1 MRSPILVPLGNLV
14 TVPLICWLSSALKK
28 LQQKEISHLHSRSL
42 LEMTATN
49 TVSSVYQTN
58 VVLMLEKIRL
68 NAVQSKCT
76 CKKRRKNLLCR
87 KNTQATARGKS
98 AVFLRFNRKNC
109 ETQEVKNLYRKKLQK
124 NTASLK
130 KAQEV
135 VYRCSPGR
143 GLWCSLP
150 FYSNII
156 CSVEF
161 I

>member
-1 MRSPILVPLGNLV
+1 MWTGPTYRYLRDLV

-68 NAVQSKCT
+68 NAVQPKCT
-76 CKKRRKNLLCR
+76 CKKWRKNLLCR

-98 AVFLRFNRKNC
+98 AVFLRFNRKKC
-109 ETQEVKNLYRKKLQK
+109 ETQEVKNLGVRGPGEKPSWGKKRSSG
-124 NTASLK
+124 TGGSHPG
-130 KAQEV
+130 QE
-135 VYRCSPGR
+135 S
-143 GLWCSLP
+143 
-150 FYSNII
+150 
-156 CSVEF
+156 
-161 I
+161 